1 METWTESI
9 GYVAIGTKVEARINV
24 GIAKVSFKTEHGT
37 ISLVSVPL
45 DDSIDPATVLH
56 DLLTQAALDLENA
69 AGMNAPTSG
78 TACLRCGVAITGSW
92 DDHAQSPEHTG
103 EDDCAC
109 ADKRSHIPGCHL
121 SRVLVSD
128 PQERP
133 ASSFMNNELPAQAAP
148 AQGADTDSAV
158 R

>member
-78 TACLRCGVAITGSW
+78 TICLRCGVAITGSW
-92 DDHAQSPEHTG
+92 DDHAQSPEHIG
-103 EDDCAC
+103 EDDCTC
-109 ADKRSHIPGCHL
+109 SEKRAHMPWCHL
-121 SRVLVSD
+121 SRVLVFD

-148 AQGADTDSAV
+148 AQGADTDGAV